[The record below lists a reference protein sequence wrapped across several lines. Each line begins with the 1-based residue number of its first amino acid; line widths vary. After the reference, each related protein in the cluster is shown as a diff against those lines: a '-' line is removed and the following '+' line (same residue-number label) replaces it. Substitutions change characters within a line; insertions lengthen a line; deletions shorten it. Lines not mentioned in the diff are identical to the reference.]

1 MLPAMVLVFRHQVRK
16 LGLQERT
23 RLRNQKETN
32 LMKKL
37 LSTLL
42 NHERYQSIA
51 IVLITALLIWT
62 YGCPSKVDS
71 LRSPGNRLTR
81 TEFEIEV
88 TSLLATAEVRL
99 LDLDRQDNIK
109 RLIFDNLLLTAQS
122 GQFNPV
128 GLGMGIATIL
138 GIGATVDN
146 VRKRKE
152 IKNLVKT

>member
-1 MLPAMVLVFRHQVRK
+1 
-16 LGLQERT
+16 
-23 RLRNQKETN
+23 
-32 LMKKL
+32 MKNFLK
-37 LSTLL
+37 TIF

-51 IVLITALLIWT
+51 VILIAALLIWT

-109 RLIFDNLLLTAQS
+109 RLIYNNLLLTAQS
-122 GQFNPV
+122 GQFNLI
-128 GLGMGIATIL
+128 GLVAAAATTL

-146 VRKRKE
+146 VRKRRELKDL
-152 IKNLVKT
+152 KNT